1 MRMVKRIALGLL
13 AVALVPLVLS
23 ILYCVVNPVSTLML
37 WRWVRGERVERVWTP
52 IGDMAPVL
60 VHTVVASED
69 ASYCRHWGVDLT
81 EIRAAIERADDD
93 IEEAR
98 GASTIPMQVAKN
110 LFLWNTRSF
119 LRKAIELPLALW
131 LDLVLSK
138 RRLLEI
144 YLNIAEWGPDG
155 EFGVEAGARRA
166 FRVGAD
172 DVSAPQAALLAVML
186 PNPHRRDA
194 ARPSAGLQR
203 LATRLQAR
211 AVKEGP
217 EIIDCLGLE
226 QRRGTGR

>member
-13 AVALVPLVLS
+13 AVAVLPLVLS
-23 ILYCVVNPVSTLML
+23 ILYAVVNPVSTLML
-37 WRWVRGERVERVWTP
+37 WRWVQGERVERVWTP
-52 IGDMAPVL
+52 IGEMSPVL

-69 ASYCRHWGVDLT
+69 ASYCRHWGVDPE
-81 EIRAAIERADDD
+81 EIRAAIDRADDD

-110 LFLWNTRSF
+110 LFLWNSRSF
-119 LRKAIELPLALW
+119 VRKAIELPLALW
-131 LDLVLSK
+131 LDLVLTK

-155 EFGVEAGARRA
+155 EFGVEAGAQRA
-166 FRVGAD
+166 FRRNAAD
-172 DVSAPQAALLAVML
+172 VTAAQAALLAVML

-194 ARPSAGLQR
+194 GKPSPGVQR

-217 EIIDCLGLE
+217 EIVECLGLE
-226 QRRGTGR
+226 SRAGR